1 MHHQPIREVEDYTD
15 AFLGTLWV
23 ILFMGFWVIAAAF
36 GYLWVA
42 VTAYG
47 LNHLFKW
54 IGRIRGSDG
63 A

>member
-1 MHHQPIREVEDYTD
+1 MSQHRPIQAVEDYTD

-23 ILFMGFWVIAAAF
+23 FLFMGFWVIAAAV

-42 VTAYG
+42 ATAYA
-47 LNHLFKW
+47 LLQCVKW
-54 IGRIRGSDG
+54 IDRIRN